1 MTRPCSSCSGTK
13 VMERRSIGMLA
24 LRRAYA
30 RMYGFDE
37 KDRLKHTSILS
48 GAVIDTFVVPSCP
61 LGFPFS
67 ALRRPTDRLHHL
79 IGPLLANLPP
89 KGFAAMGLGGVV

>member
-1 MTRPCSSCSGTK
+1 

-37 KDRLKHTSILS
+37 ADP
-48 GAVIDTFVVPSCP
+48 D
-61 LGFPFS
+61 
-67 ALRRPTDRLHHL
+67 
-79 IGPLLANLPP
+79 
-89 KGFAAMGLGGVV
+89 